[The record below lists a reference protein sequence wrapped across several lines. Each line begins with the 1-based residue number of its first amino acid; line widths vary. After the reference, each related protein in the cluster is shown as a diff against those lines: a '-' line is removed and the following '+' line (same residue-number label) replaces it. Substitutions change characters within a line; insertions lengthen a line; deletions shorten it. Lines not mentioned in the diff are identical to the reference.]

1 MILHCTPPYAQ
12 DVPNAALGYL
22 KGFLQAKGISIKNV
36 YWNLVLS
43 REITDFQKKL
53 ETYTGIESE
62 SSIDAV
68 TVYIWKHLTTPT
80 GKKTPLDLL
89 FSSIFSH
96 DQLSEEVHSVKDK
109 IDWYILE
116 NNLHKG
122 SLAGFTSKT
131 YQWLMNS
138 YIIGRLKEMN
148 PDITIVVG
156 GITNEEQGR
165 TFMKVF
171 SHADYAIY
179 GGGEYPLSYLAR
191 AIEEGTDIAH
201 VPNLIY
207 RDGTHIFSTGKF
219 TEPPPLD
226 DYPFADHSDYF
237 ETFQQFISAPLNV
250 SIPIWGSRS
259 CPWNKCRFCVLNEE
273 YTYCAR
279 SPENIVAEIEYQSE
293 KYDCDTFVFVD
304 TEVPGNKKR
313 FRTLLTSLVEASAN
327 RKKPFHLA
335 VAVSPVFIDS
345 ETAQYMRAV
354 SFSPIEAG
362 FEAVTDSLLEK
373 MRKRHRFAH
382 NIQALKMG
390 NHYGLAIE
398 GLNIIRG
405 IPTET
410 KDDVLES
417 CENLKFLRFLL
428 NRYKFRLTLLGL
440 YKGSPFF
447 KEMSEEKRRAL
458 KYDRIWE
465 EIAPLNIIAQSDRF
479 EFFGFPPERSDHFPL
494 WNDFAAIMES
504 YKQQNRSYTWTEYK
518 DGSFIEEKGPEVYR
532 YVLDRDE
539 TDILIFCDSI
549 RTFSEVRQQV
559 PHLREDTL
567 REILSSLKECGLLYY
582 DNGINTIISVVEA
595 SRRICTF

>member
-1 MILHCTPPYAQ
+1 MILNCTPPYAQ

-22 KGFLQAKGISIKNV
+22 KGFLQAKGISVRNV
-36 YWNLVLS
+36 YWNVVLS
-43 REITDFQKKL
+43 REITDFQKDL
-53 ETYTGIESE
+53 EAHTGIESE

-68 TVYIWKHLTTPT
+68 TVYIWKHLTTST
-80 GKKTPLDLL
+80 GRKTPLDLL

-96 DQLSEEVHSVKDK
+96 DYLSEMVQSIKDK
-109 IDWYILE
+109 IDWYING
-116 NNLHKG
+116 NNLHEG
-122 SLAGFTSKT
+122 SLAGFTLKT

-138 YIIGRLKEMN
+138 YVMSRLKEMN
-148 PDITIVVG
+148 PDITIVIG
-156 GITNEEQGR
+156 GITTEERGR

-171 SHADYAIY
+171 NLADYAVY
-179 GGGEYPLSYLAR
+179 GGGEYPLNYLAL
-191 AIEEGTDIAH
+191 ALQEGTDITC

-207 RDGTHIFSTGKF
+207 RDGDHICSTGKF
-219 TEPPPLD
+219 IESPPLD

-237 ETFQQFISAPLNV
+237 KAFQQFISAPLNV

-259 CPWNKCRFCVLNEE
+259 CPWNKCKFCVLNEE

-293 KYDCDTFVFVD
+293 KHDCDTFLFVD
-304 TEVPGNKKR
+304 TDVSGNKKR
-313 FRTLLTSLVEASAN
+313 FRTLLSLLIEASAS
-327 RKKPFHLA
+327 RKKPFHFTASL
-335 VAVSPVFIDS
+335 SPVFIDS

-373 MRKRHRFAH
+373 MGKRHRFAH

-390 NHYGLAIE
+390 NYYGLAIG
-398 GLNIIRG
+398 GLNIISG

-410 KDDVLES
+410 KEDVLES

-428 NRYKFRLTLLGL
+428 SRYKLRLTLLKL

-447 KEMSEEKRRAL
+447 EELSEEKRRDL

-465 EIAPLNIIAQSDRF
+465 EIAQFNRIAESDRF

-494 WNDFAAIMES
+494 WNDFAVILES
-504 YKQQNRSYTWTEYK
+504 YEQQNRSYTWTEYK
-518 DGSFIEEKGPEVYR
+518 DGSFIEEEGPEVYR
-532 YVLDRDE
+532 YALDRDE

-549 RTFSEVRQQV
+549 RTFSEVCQHF
-559 PHLREDTL
+559 PHLCEDTL
-567 REILSSLKECGLLYY
+567 CELLSSLKECGLLYY
-582 DNGINTIISVVEA
+582 DSGMHRIISVVEA
-595 SRRICTF
+595 SRRICTS